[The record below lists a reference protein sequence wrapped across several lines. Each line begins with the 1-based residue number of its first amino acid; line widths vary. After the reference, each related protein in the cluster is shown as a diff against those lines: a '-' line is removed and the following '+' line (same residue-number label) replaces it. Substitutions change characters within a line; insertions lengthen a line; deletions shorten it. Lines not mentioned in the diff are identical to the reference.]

1 MAVHES
7 ETGDADKL
15 KDEAERHSP
24 IRTWLEGVRST
35 RTGALTL
42 KIVIGVIGSVMVIG
56 GLIMVPFPGP
66 GWLVV
71 FAGLAVLATE
81 FHWAHKVLE
90 FGKRILHSWT
100 EWYKRQGLIIKV
112 VVLVVTVAV
121 AALIVYLGM
130 KSIGIDLIDW
140 ARGILNV

>member
-1 MAVHES
+1 MGLQES

-15 KDEAERHSP
+15 KDEAAKRS
-24 IRTWLEGVRST
+24 WLDGVRST

-42 KIVIGVIGSVMVIG
+42 KIVIGVIGSIMVIG

-71 FAGLAVLATE
+71 FGGLAVLATE

-90 FGKRILHSWT
+90 FGKRILHAWT
-100 EWYKRQGLIIKV
+100 EWYKRQGLIIKIL
-112 VVLVVTVAV
+112 VLLVTVCV
-121 AALIVYLGM
+121 AAVIVYFGM
-130 KSIGIDLIDW
+130 RTLGIDLIDW
-140 ARGILNV
+140 GRKLLDR